1 MEYIILDAMS
11 FEVQNLNFSHDNSF
25 LIKDL
30 SFIIN
35 NKEIGYVVGD
45 SGSGK
50 SSLFNIIAG
59 LIKPN
64 SGEIICNGVYFNNP
78 TTFLAPENRNIGY
91 VFQDFGLFPHINVK
105 KNITYAA
112 IKDEKYLDN
121 LLKSLNLKEH
131 IEKMPFELSGGQQQ
145 RVSIARAIMRNPSL
159 LILDEPFSNLDTV
172 NTNNVIKLITNEIN
186 LMEIPCLIAT
196 HDHARLESFDK
207 VKKVIL

>member
-1 MEYIILDAMS
+1 MCI
-11 FEVQNLNFSHDNSF
+11 EVRNLNFSHDDNF
-25 LIKDL
+25 LLKDL
-30 SFIIN
+30 SFRID
-35 NKEIGYVVGD
+35 NKEIGYIVGG

-50 SSLFNIIAG
+50 SSLFNIISG
-59 LIKPN
+59 LKKPD
-64 SGEIICNGVYFNNP
+64 SGEIICNKAYFNNSN
-78 TTFLAPENRNIGY
+78 TFVEPEKRNIGY

-172 NTNNVIKLITNEIN
+172 STNNVIKLITNEIN